1 MMYADSASIDN
12 IISYG
17 DFCVNM
23 FFCFFY
29 YILLHFIEHLFDIVL
44 LSSLIYL

>member
-1 MMYADSASIDN
+1 MCTDSVSIDI

-17 DFCVNM
+17 VFYVNM

-29 YILLHFIEHLFDIVL
+29 YILLLFIEHLFDIVL